1 MNTYSKD
8 VYYLP
13 GVVVGARDIAV
24 NKIQKAIPVAIK
36 KHKEIYTISDGDRN

>member
-13 GVVVGARDIAV
+13 GVVVGPRDIAV